1 MQGPLSMKLECISEI
16 FNAHGDFFLL
26 NSNCNLAIPF
36 SAITAIPYSTTLLML
51 NKDKVIMPSN
61 YHMLLQTTFDTSAY
75 LISNL
80 FSLDNTVERVK
91 KPQHTRFHS

>member
-51 NKDKVIMPSN
+51 NKG
-61 YHMLLQTTFDTSAY
+61 LQTITCSCKQCLTQV
-75 LISNL
+75 LI
-80 FSLDNTVERVK
+80 
-91 KPQHTRFHS
+91 Q